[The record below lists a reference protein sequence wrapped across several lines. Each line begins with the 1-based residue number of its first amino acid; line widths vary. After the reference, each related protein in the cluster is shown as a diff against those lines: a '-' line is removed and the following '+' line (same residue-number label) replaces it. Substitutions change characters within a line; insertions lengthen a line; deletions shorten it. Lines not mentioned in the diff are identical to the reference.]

1 MGDRG
6 DPKWFLFMHTWCLL
20 LYFFLFF
27 FFIPTN
33 SQNQTCNS
41 GDLHAL
47 QGFSSALDG
56 GIQGWSFD
64 SSPIDCCTWA
74 GVLCDRPTGS
84 ERRVIGLD
92 LQNKSLK
99 GSLSDSLTG
108 LDQLRWL
115 NLSYNSLEGL
125 VPLQLLHHPRLEHL
139 DLSSNDLSGPIPLDV
154 YLPSIRVFNISYN
167 MFNGSHPILS
177 GSTNLEEFDISF
189 NGFVGLI
196 NPGICNS
203 STRIQILQ
211 FSMNAFTGGFP
222 VGFGNCNSLVELSLY
237 MNDITGNLP
246 EDLFKLSSLKSLY
259 LQENRL
265 FGRMS
270 TRFSNLSNLAQLDLS
285 FNLFSGNIP
294 NVFGSLMLEYFCAQS
309 NSFHGSLPASLANL
323 PSLRVLNLRNNSL
336 SGHITL
342 NCTAMTHLSF
352 IDLATNSLTGPIPYN
367 ISQCVELKTL
377 NLARNSLT
385 GEIPISFK
393 NLSSLSHLSL
403 SNNSIS
409 NLSLALEILQD
420 CPSLNSLVLTK
431 NFFDGE
437 RMPMDGIQGF
447 QNIEVLVI
455 ANCDLLGSIPLWLLN
470 CRKLKVLDLSWNRL
484 DGTIPLWIGYYDHLF
499 YLDLSNNSF
508 TGEIPSSFA
517 QMKGLISPNNLQQ
530 GTTMEDFPF
539 FIKKNMSGKGLQYNQ
554 VSSFPPSLILSN
566 NMLVGP
572 ILPGFGDLK
581 QLHVLDLSKNRLSG
595 TIPDELSGMSS
606 LETLDMSHNNLTGG
620 IPLSLT
626 RLNFLSSFSVA
637 YNNLVGSIPTGGQF
651 STFSSTAFDGNPG
664 LCGPRLPSCDSKA
677 PIQTVSQGQ
686 KNKGVIIGMAV
697 GIGLGTAFLLAIIYL
712 FVSRTHSNSRRQED
726 TVKVV
731 ADANGNLESAAS
743 TLVLLFQNK
752 DNKELS
758 IRDILKSTDNF
769 DQANIVGCGGFGL
782 VFKAVLPDGS
792 KVAIKRLSGDYGQME
807 KEFQAEVQALSR
819 AQHRNLVLL
828 QGYCRIGSDRLL
840 IYSYMEH
847 GSLDYWLHERQDGGS
862 MLDWEKR
869 LQIAQGSARGLAY
882 LHQSCQPHILHRDI
896 KSSNILLDENFEAH
910 LADFGLARLI
920 LPCDTHVTTDL
931 VGTLGYIPPEYGQSS
946 AATFKGDIYSFGVV
960 LLELLTGKRPVDMC
974 RPKGGRDLISW
985 VLQMRKEK
993 RENEVFDPFIYDKEH
1008 DSQMKQ
1014 MLEIACLCLNDSPK
1028 LRPLSHQLVA
1038 WLENIGLDGCMTK

>member
-1 MGDRG
+1 MGNRG
-6 DPKWFLFMHTWCLL
+6 DPKRFLFMRTWCLFVS
-20 LYFFLFF
+20 FFLFF
-27 FFIPTN
+27 FFKATN

-41 GDLHAL
+41 DDLHAL
-47 QGFSSALDG
+47 RGFSSGLDA
-56 GIQGWSFD
+56 GIPGWSFD
-64 SSPIDCCTWA
+64 SSHIDCCSWA
-74 GVLCDRPTGS
+74 GVLCDRQAGS

-92 LQNKSLK
+92 LHNKSLK
-99 GSLSDSLTG
+99 GSLSDCLAG
-108 LDQLRWL
+108 LDHLRWL
-115 NLSYNSLEGL
+115 NLSYNSLKGP
-125 VPLQLLHHPRLEHL
+125 VPLQLFQHHRLELL
-139 DLSSNDLSGPIPLDV
+139 DLTENYLSGSIPLDV

-177 GSTNLEEFDISF
+177 RSTNLEEFDISF
-189 NGFVGLI
+189 NMFVGQI
-196 NPGICNS
+196 NTSICNS
-203 STRIQILQ
+203 STRIRVLR
-211 FSMNAFTGGFP
+211 FSMNAFTGNFP
-222 VGFGNCNSLVELSLY
+222 VGFGNCNSLDELSLY

-246 EDLFKLSSLKSLY
+246 EDLFELSSLKSLY

-270 TRFSNLSNLAQLDLS
+270 TRFSNLSNLSQLDVS

-294 NVFGSLMLEYFCAQS
+294 NVFSSLNMLEYFCAES

-323 PSLRVLNLRNNSL
+323 PSLRLLNLRNNSL
-336 SGHITL
+336 SGQITL
-342 NCTAMTHLSF
+342 NCTALTNLSL
-352 IDLATNSLTGPIPYN
+352 IDLASNFLTGPIPYN
-367 ISQCVELKTL
+367 MSRCVELKTL

-409 NLSLALEILQD
+409 NLPLALEILQD
-420 CPSLNSLVLTK
+420 LPSLNSLVLTK

-437 RMPMDGIQGF
+437 RIPEVGIHGF
-447 QNIEVLVI
+447 RNIEVLVI
-455 ANCDLLGSIPLWLLN
+455 ANCNLLGSIPQWLLN
-470 CRKLKVLDLSWNRL
+470 CTKLKVLDLSWNRL
-484 DGTIPLWIGYYDHLF
+484 DGVIPSWIGSYDHLF

-508 TGEIPSSFA
+508 TGEIPGSLA
-517 QMKGLISPNNLQQ
+517 QMKGLISSNNSQQ
-530 GTTMEDFPF
+530 GPPMEDFPF
-539 FIKKNMSGKGLQYNQ
+539 FIKKNTSGKGLQYNQ

-566 NMLVGP
+566 NVLVGP

-581 QLHVLDLSKNRLSG
+581 QLHVLDLSKNSLSG

-606 LETLDMSHNNLTGG
+606 LETLDLSHNNLTGS
-620 IPLSLT
+620 IPFSLT

-651 STFSSTAFDGNPG
+651 STFSSNAFDGNPG
-664 LCGPRLPSCDSKA
+664 LCGPHLASCYPGA
-677 PIQTVSQGQ
+677 PMQTVSQGQ
-686 KNKGVIIGMAV
+686 KNKGVIIGMAI

-712 FVSRTHSNSRRQED
+712 FVSRTHSIRQED

-752 DNKELS
+752 ENKELS
-758 IRDILKSTDNF
+758 IRDILKSTNNF
-769 DQANIVGCGGFGL
+769 DQANIIGCGGFG
-782 VFKAVLPDGS
+782 VVYKANLPEGCS
-792 KVAIKRLSGDYGQME
+792 VAIKRLSGDYGQME

-840 IYSYMEH
+840 IYSYMQN
-847 GSLDYWLHERQDGGS
+847 GSLDYWLHEKQDGGS

-869 LQIAQGSARGLAY
+869 LRIAQGSARGLAY

-946 AATFKGDIYSFGVV
+946 VATFKGDIYSFGVV
-960 LLELLTGKRPVDMC
+960 LLELLTGKRPVDLC

-1028 LRPLSHQLVA
+1028 LRPLSHHLVA
-1038 WLENIGLDGCMTK
+1038 WLENIGLDGFMTK